1 MLDNGRLFL
10 NNEAYESTNEADCL
24 RVILTGMGAVIVVIV
39 CLFFAVIELFIGELG
54 FIPFYGIMTYFHY

>member
-10 NNEAYESTNEADCL
+10 NNEAYESTNEADRL